1 MKTPDYMTYS
11 KYKKKKKEEDPKKGL
26 IIGITTFFVMLL
38 IFTGIAKSLSPNV
51 DVTIG
56 ADDDMEAKESGLGV
70 KKFIDDRLKMIQMED
85 GSTVDPQKSVEQKSG
100 ALQTEE
106 ADYAQE
112 PEEKVVLPNRG
123 NDETQSADEE
133 PTAAPVVAPKNAP
146 RPNQVKTVKPQAVTN
161 HITKVYVGYYSNV
174 DQAKVAQGILIDSG
188 LNITPFIKDLGGTY
202 TLQVGSYSSRDKA
215 IGLSNELLR
224 NNFPARVVQE

>member
-26 IIGITTFFVMLL
+26 IVGVTTFFVMLL

-56 ADDDMEAKESGLGV
+56 EDDDVEAKESGLGV
-70 KKFIDDRLKMIQMED
+70 KRFIDDRLKMIQMED
-85 GSTVDPQKSVEQKSG
+85 GSTGGAQKTVEKKSG
-100 ALQTEE
+100 ALETEYD
-106 ADYAQE
+106 DYSPE
-112 PEEKVVLPNRG
+112 LEEKVVLPNHG
-123 NDETQSADEE
+123 KDETKAAQDEQPTPA
-133 PTAAPVVAPKNAP
+133 PTAAP
-146 RPNQVKTVKPQAVTN
+146 RPNRVAATAQPAVSN
-161 HITKVYVGYYSNV
+161 RVTKVYVGYYSNI

-188 LNITPFIKDLGGTY
+188 LNITPFIKDLGGNY
-202 TLQVGSYSSRDKA
+202 TLQVGSYSNKEKA